1 MDKLW
6 PRAARI
12 GLLLP
17 AVVGTSAY
25 AQTEPAS
32 SAASTPQPE
41 AVSTP
46 AAQDQGAGLQDI
58 IVTAQKRS
66 ESVQKIPL
74 AVTALSGNDLAKAG
88 INSIEGLQAAV
99 PNLNLGQQLGVARI
113 SLRGIGLDNLST
125 GAEGSIAFHLN
136 SAFIS
141 RGAAALSAFYDVDRV
156 EVLRGPQGT
165 LYGRN
170 ATGGSINLITRQPTD
185 TFSGYGDVTV
195 GNYGRLAFDGAV
207 SGGPAVEVGAGH
219 DVAGLGIG
227 AGDWRCPRDIAN
239 EADPFNRRTIWG
251 VSSEI
256 AYRFGGVTAKSITAY
271 RSTKY
276 ITGSDLDSTS
286 FRLAPIFQNEDD
298 KQFSQ
303 EFQLSSESDRFR
315 WLLGA
320 FYFHENDAGAIIIPY
335 NDIGFG
341 GPGVIRQ
348 GYYAGGRLETDA
360 GAIFGQATYNL
371 TPEIHLVVGG
381 RYSIERKGISE
392 QLQFDL
398 ARPYSPANPVAP
410 LAQCGADIPSVPT
423 CQPHKTFRSFTPK
436 VALEYQITPDALLYA
451 SVSRG
456 FKSGTYNVGGVQPPV
471 KPEKVTAYE
480 GGLKSEF
487 LDRRLR
493 INLAGFY
500 YDYKDLQV
508 GKVVNAS
515 LALENAATATIYGA
529 ELELRA
535 RPTPDL
541 ELGLTGSY
549 LNAKFDSF
557 ISIRRPGDRRTGFQ
571 QRRQPPAASP
581 QMDGRRHGTIYRA
594 LGPWI
599 LCPSRRG
606 LVGR

>member
-207 SGGPAVEVGAGH
+207 SGP
-219 DVAGLGIG
+219 I
-227 AGDWRCPRDIAN
+227 
-239 EADPFNRRTIWG
+239 
-251 VSSEI
+251 VS
-256 AYRFGGVTAKSITAY
+256 
-271 RSTKY
+271 
-276 ITGSDLDSTS
+276 
-286 FRLAPIFQNEDD
+286 D
-298 KQFSQ
+298 K
-303 EFQLSSESDRFR
+303 
-315 WLLGA
+315 
-320 FYFHENDAGAIIIPY
+320 
-335 NDIGFG
+335 
-341 GPGVIRQ
+341 V
-348 GYYAGGRLETDA
+348 
-360 GAIFGQATYNL
+360 
-371 TPEIHLVVGG
+371 
-381 RYSIERKGISE
+381 
-392 QLQFDL
+392 L
-398 ARPYSPANPVAP
+398 ARIAFSTDDRNGYGRN
-410 LAQCGADIPSVPT
+410 
-423 CQPHKTFRSFTPK
+423 
-436 VALEYQITPDALLYA
+436 ITT
-451 SVSRG
+451 
-456 FKSGTYNVGGVQPPV
+456 GT
-471 KPEKVTAYE
+471 
-480 GGLKSEF
+480 
-487 LDRRLR
+487 R
-493 INLAGFY
+493 I
-500 YDYKDLQV
+500 DDT
-508 GKVVNAS
+508 NA
-515 LALENAATATIYGA
+515 
-529 ELELRA
+529 R
-535 RPTPDL
+535 
-541 ELGLTGSY
+541 
-549 LNAKFDSF
+549 
-557 ISIRRPGDRRTGFQ
+557 SIRGTLKLL
-571 QRRQPPAASP
+571 PA
-581 QMDGRRHGTIYRA
+581 DDLTITLIADY
-594 LGPWI
+594 
-599 LCPSRRG
+599 
-606 LVGR
+606 